1 MVTKNTN
8 PYRKRRRLIFT
19 GIALLYGALLLA
31 VAYVFGYRLLPR
43 GSSTPYF
50 DEQRAFRDIE
60 YQLSLGPRT
69 IGSEAHAKTID
80 YIQDELQD
88 DGWEVDFQEINEDGH
103 TIQNVIAKKGQGT
116 PWIILGA
123 HFDSRFYA
131 DQDPNL
137 ENRKL
142 PVPGAND
149 GASGV
154 AVLLEIGRALP
165 SRLDRQVW
173 LVFFDAEDNGNI
185 RGWDWIMGSRAFV
198 ANLDGKPDAV
208 VIVDMVGD
216 ANQQIYM
223 EGFSNKA
230 LKEEIWQQAA
240 DLGYKQFYPRVKHSM
255 TDDHTPF
262 LQAGIPAV
270 DIIDFDYA
278 YWHTINDTV
287 DKVSAAS
294 LDAVGETVLAW
305 MLKFRK

>member
-1 MVTKNTN
+1 MVTLKTIPN
-8 PYRKRRRLIFT
+8 RKRRSLVTTGTLIF
-19 GIALLYGALLLA
+19 GVLLVA
-31 VAYVFGYRLLPR
+31 VILVFRDRLYQR
-43 GSSTPYF
+43 GTTTPYF

-69 IGSEAHAKTID
+69 IGSEAHTKTIA
-80 YIQDELQD
+80 YIQDELREE
-88 DGWEVDFQEINEDGH
+88 GWKVEVQEFNEEGH
-103 TIQNVIAKKGQGT
+103 TIQNVIAKRGKGT

-123 HFDSRFYA
+123 HYDSRFFA

-137 ENRKL
+137 DNRKL

-154 AVLLEIGRALP
+154 AVLLEIGRTLP
-165 SRLDRQVW
+165 SRLDRQIW
-173 LVFFDAEDNGNI
+173 LVFFDAEDNGNLT
-185 RGWDWIMGSRAFV
+185 GWDWIMGSRAFV

-208 VIVDMVGD
+208 VVVDMVGD
-216 ANQQIYM
+216 ASQQLYM
-223 EGFSNKA
+223 EANSNKS

-240 DLGYKQFYPRVKHSM
+240 DLGYNQFYPRVKNSII
-255 TDDHTPF
+255 DDHTPF

-270 DIIDFDYA
+270 DIIDIDYI
-278 YWHTINDTV
+278 YWHTTNDTV

-305 MLKFRK
+305 MLKYGK

>member
-1 MVTKNTN
+1 MVTRKTIPN
-8 PYRKRRRLIFT
+8 RKRRSLVTTGITLIF
-19 GIALLYGALLLA
+19 GALLVA
-31 VAYVFGYRLLPR
+31 VILVFGDRLLQR
-43 GSSTPYF
+43 GTTTPYF

-69 IGSEAHAKTID
+69 IGSEAHTKTID
-80 YIQDELQD
+80 YIQDELRD
-88 DGWEVDFQEINEDGH
+88 ESWKVEVQEFNEEGY
-103 TIQNVIAKKGQGT
+103 TIQNVIAKRGKGT

-123 HFDSRFYA
+123 HFDSRFFA
-131 DQDPNL
+131 DRDPNID
-137 ENRKL
+137 NRKL

-165 SRLDRQVW
+165 SRLDRQIW
-173 LVFFDAEDNGNI
+173 LVFFDAEDNGNMT
-185 RGWDWIMGSRAFV
+185 GWDWILGSRAFV

-208 VIVDMVGD
+208 VVVDMVGD
-216 ANQQIYM
+216 ASQQLYM
-223 EGFSNKA
+223 EANSNKS

-240 DLGYKQFYPRVKHSM
+240 DLGYNQFYPRVKHSII
-255 TDDHTPF
+255 DDHTPF

-270 DIIDFDYA
+270 DIIDFDYTF
-278 YWHTINDTV
+278 WHTTNDTV

-305 MLKFRK
+305 MLKYGK

>member
-1 MVTKNTN
+1 MVTRKTRAN
-8 PYRKRRRLIFT
+8 RKRTRFITT
-19 GIALLYGALLLA
+19 GITLIIGVLLVAVLFVFGDRLLLH
-31 VAYVFGYRLLPR
+31 RN
-43 GSSTPYF
+43 STPYF

-69 IGSEAHAKTID
+69 IGSEAHTKVID
-80 YIQDELQD
+80 YIQHELRDE
-88 DGWEVDFQEINEDGH
+88 GWKVEVQEFNEEGR
-103 TIQNVIAKKGQGT
+103 TIQNVIAKKGNGT

-123 HFDSRFYA
+123 HYDSRFNA
-131 DQDPNL
+131 DRDPDP
-137 ENRKL
+137 EKRKL

-165 SRLDRQVW
+165 SRLDKQIW
-173 LVFFDAEDNGNI
+173 LVFFDAEDNGNL
-185 RGWDWIMGSRAFV
+185 RGWDWILGSRAFV

-208 VIVDMVGD
+208 VVVDMIGD
-216 ANQQIYM
+216 ASQQIYM
-223 EGFSNKA
+223 EASSNQ
-230 LKEEIWQQAA
+230 LLNEEIWQQAA
-240 DLGYKQFYPRVKHSM
+240 LLGYTQFYQRVKHSIL
-255 TDDHTPF
+255 DDHTPF

-278 YWHTINDTV
+278 YWHTTYDTV

-305 MLKFRK
+305 ILNFGK